1 MYAVAVSFVL
11 AGKLLAFKGLD
22 VVSKLIREMG
32 DDGKKLE
39 FYPILSFLCVTWQPG
54 CILELNQN
62 MKYFKHFNWQEKQF

>member
-39 FYPILSFLCVTWQPG
+39 FYPILSFLCYLATW
-54 CILELNQN
+54 LHFRTES
-62 MKYFKHFNWQEKQF
+62 KYEVFQAF